1 MELACKYFET
11 AILSMLNNPKK
22 NIHIMRRDKISKN
35 ELNRTPRA
43 KK

>member
-1 MELACKYFET
+1 MELAYKCFQT

-22 NIHIMRRDKISKN
+22 NIHKMRRDQVSKN